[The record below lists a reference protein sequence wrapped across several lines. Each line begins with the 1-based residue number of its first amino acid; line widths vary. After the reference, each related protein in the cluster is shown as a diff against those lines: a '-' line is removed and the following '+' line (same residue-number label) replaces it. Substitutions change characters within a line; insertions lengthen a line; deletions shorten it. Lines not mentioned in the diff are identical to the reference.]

1 MDVKTVLGELGLSE
15 GESKVYLALL
25 KLGSSPVSK
34 VKEETQLHR
43 TTIYDFVEKL
53 LNKGLINYVVRN
65 NVKYYKAA
73 DPQKLMEFLKEKQD
87 HLLKVMP
94 ELDKMAKF
102 TKEEVKVEVYKGK
115 EGLKT
120 AMLEC
125 VRIGDEVLGMGLDDI
140 MWKKELPIFID
151 QYQRMIREKN
161 IHERILTKVNPGYL
175 FDQRQTHYKFIP
187 EDLFSPTHTL
197 VYGNKIQMVM
207 FEPKLTTIVIDNKKL
222 ANAYRKHFN
231 VLWEQESMIFRGI
244 ENVKTIF
251 EEMAN
256 TLKNGDEYL
265 AFGVPESADYLAD
278 FFSGIMKKIEEK
290 GVDVRVIFDKRA
302 KGQIKS
308 LENFKRFKY
317 KTQHPDFMSPSEVS
331 IYGNKVALIL
341 WGKVPQAFVIN
352 NKEIANSFR
361 KYFEVMWKTAK

>member
-1 MDVKTVLGELGLSE
+1 MDVRTVLGELGLSE
-15 GESKVYLALL
+15 GETKVYLALL

-53 LNKGLINYVVRN
+53 LNKGLINYVIRN

-73 DPQKLMEFLKEKQD
+73 DPQKLVEFLKEKQD

-94 ELDKMAKF
+94 ELDKLAKF

-120 AMLEC
+120 VMLEC
-125 VRIGDEVLGMGLDDI
+125 VRVGDEVLGMGLDDI

-175 FDQRQTHYKFIP
+175 FDQKQTHYKFIP

-197 VYGNKIQMVM
+197 VYGNKIQMVI
-207 FEPKLTTIVIDNKKL
+207 FEPTLTTILIDNKKL
-222 ANAYRKHFN
+222 ADAYRKHFN
-231 VLWEQESMIFRGI
+231 VLWEQESMIFRG
-244 ENVKTIF
+244 EDNVKTVFYDIV
-251 EEMAN
+251 N
-256 TLKNGDEYL
+256 TLNKGEEYVV
-265 AFGVPESADYLAD
+265 FGIPPAADYLSD
-278 FFSGIMKKIEEK
+278 FFTEIMHKLEDKKARWR
-290 GVDVRVIFDKRA
+290 GIFDERA
-302 KGQIKS
+302 KKQIECVKP
-308 LENFKRFKY
+308 FKNAQY
-317 KTQHPDFMSPSEVS
+317 KTFPPKYISPSEVS
-331 IYGNKVALIL
+331 IYGNKVAIIL
-341 WGKVPQAFVIN
+341 WAKNPQAFVIN